1 MLSIIVDGK
10 VLDFTYKKGAAGF
23 WNFYIGDIFV
33 GQVINTKRGGW
44 TAISHVKESDLLG
57 FRSIDGFK
65 SRYTASEYLL
75 RVGGF
80 YETNN

>member
-10 VLDFTYKKGAAGF
+10 VLDFTYKKGHAGF
-23 WNFYIGDIFV
+23 WNFYIGDIYV
-33 GQVINTKRGGW
+33 GQVVNLDRLGW
-44 TAISHVKESDLLG
+44 TAISHLHPDELQG
-57 FRSIDGFK
+57 FASVDGFK
-65 SRYTASEYLL
+65 TRYKASEYLL